1 MATRQS
7 LPLLGMG
14 PELQP
19 FHDKCFICQSDID
32 IQSIKRCH
40 VMPCCGK
47 FLHKRC
53 FRKARETSFQCGH
66 CRVEG
71 EGETSNSTDSIEN
84 ELRDVLRANETLED
98 SDENPVWVTPPELH
112 GPTLIERARNDI
124 ADLRSSGF
132 AHSHHQPGTTSWQR
146 LPYPID
152 PMTWYLF
159 WVNMDWFI
167 STSPEEPRP
176 LYVHTN
182 VYTPVDPEQS
192 MRKVVYRLI
201 TELFPATVHA
211 CLTHVKYRLRFMP
224 AGDNGA
230 EAFPYPYNPHEVT
243 FTHIR
248 FTRFWS
254 PVLYYEDF
262 PYTTSIPPN
271 PPTPPEPR
279 TLNKKCVFAKPRG
292 LSLISAHF
300 RFVDVTSG
308 F

>member
-7 LPLLGMG
+7 LRLLGMG

-19 FHDKCFICQSDID
+19 FQDKCFICQLDLD

-71 EGETSNSTDSIEN
+71 KDQNSNSTDSMGE
-84 ELRDVLRANETLED
+84 ELRADEALDD
-98 SDENPVWVTPPELH
+98 SDANPVWVAPPELR
-112 GPTLIERARNDI
+112 GPILVERARNDI
-124 ADLRSSGF
+124 ADLRSSAF

-167 STSPEEPRP
+167 STTPEEPRP
-176 LYVHTN
+176 LYVHTI
-182 VYTPVDPEQS
+182 VYTPVDPVRS
-192 MRKVVYRLI
+192 VRKVIYLLI
-201 TELFPATVHA
+201 TQLFPATVHT
-211 CLTHVKYRLRFMP
+211 CLTHVKYRIRFRQT
-224 AGDNGA
+224 GYNGGA
-230 EAFPYPYNPHEVT
+230 EAFPYRYNLHEVT

-254 PVLYYEDF
+254 PCIYYEDF
-262 PYTTSIPPN
+262 PYTTSIRPN
-271 PPTPPEPR
+271 PPTPPGTPER
-279 TLNKKCVFAKPRG
+279 
-292 LSLISAHF
+292 
-300 RFVDVTSG
+300 
-308 F
+308 